1 MEKARRRREAKPN
14 RPELS
19 TGKTIRPSPG
29 LDEKEAWRLSW
40 VMIGFNLVCLAA
52 LLAGPSSLLLG
63 QEDKLTNDVRWVRKS
78 SEYANLCKQTFRM
91 AQDIV
96 RDQIKNS
103 SGQKIAVVMDLD
115 ETVLDNSL
123 YQVERH
129 RVGLGFTQDSWS
141 VWVKREEAG
150 LVPGAKSFIDFLRKQ
165 PVRLIF
171 LSNRMNENLA
181 PTKSNLRKLGVLRA
195 DDLFLLRVD
204 KPDTKIK
211 RRSEIIEGKG
221 RMKKAGAYV
230 VIAYF
235 GDSSGDFPA
244 ASEDAFGKTHFMLPN
259 PMYGKW

>member
-1 MEKARRRREAKPN
+1 MNGLTFCSLATLFVFS
-14 RPELS
+14 ELQ
-19 TGKTIRPSPG
+19 
-29 LDEKEAWRLSW
+29 
-40 VMIGFNLVCLAA
+40 VY
-52 LLAGPSSLLLG
+52 G
-63 QEDKLTNDVRWVRKS
+63 QDDKLPNGVRWVRES
-78 SEYANLCKQTFRM
+78 NEYANLCRQTFRM
-91 AQDIV
+91 AQDTV

-129 RVGLGFTQDSWS
+129 RLGLGFTQDSWS
-141 VWVKREEAG
+141 AWVKREEAG

-195 DDLFLLRVD
+195 DDLFLLRID

-211 RRSEIIEGKG
+211 RRSEIIEEK
-221 RMKKAGAYV
+221 V
-230 VIAYF
+230 
-235 GDSSGDFPA
+235 
-244 ASEDAFGKTHFMLPN
+244 E
-259 PMYGKW
+259 